1 MADDNKYTDEFFEQF
16 GRQYTS
22 VQKQESEVEEKAR
35 PKKAKVPFRL
45 IICLILFVISFAI
58 TFFILQSCD
67 AKKPKEIENNGV
79 NDSETAD
86 NTEENVPEIINPYV
100 EPDELTVALGDEVN
114 SQYAVLIER
123 ESGRIVAQK
132 NYNVKMFPA
141 SLTKIMTL
149 LVAVEQNENL
159 NETFEMTFEIID
171 PLYRQDASLG
181 ADATYALAV
190 HTAGSEAAFV
200 ELMNAKV
207 EKLGLK
213 NTRFANTSGLHDE
226 NNYTTAYDMA
236 IILKAASENELAAK
250 ILSTYQYTTNP
261 TPQHPNGILLT
272 STLFS
277 RMVGDEPENDSLIV
291 GGKTGFVNES
301 GNCIAS
307 YGKAASEK
315 EYIFVTGNAKGVWK
329 AVFDHIRTYQKYVNQ
344 GGFVIKYPLLLR
356 PVTKDYLW
364 GGERLKNEYSF
375 ISDSDK
381 IAEAWMLSCHKAGT
395 NVIAN

>member
-58 TFFILQSCD
+58 TFFLLQSCD

-100 EPDELTVALGDEVN
+100 EPDELTVALGGEVN

-171 PLYRQDASLG
+171 PLYRQDASLAGFTGGEQVKLIDLMYGAILPSG

-329 AVFDHIRTYQKYVNQ
+329 AVFDHIRTYQKYVN
-344 GGFVIKYPLLLR
+344 
-356 PVTKDYLW
+356 
-364 GGERLKNEYSF
+364 
-375 ISDSDK
+375 
-381 IAEAWMLSCHKAGT
+381 
-395 NVIAN
+395 